1 MREPVPARFNLAR
14 YCLAENAR
22 FQREKPALT
31 IVGDDHALRWT
42 HGELDEKVRRLAAG
56 LNALGLPAGSRVMI
70 RMGNEANAALA
81 YFAAIAA
88 GYVALLASSQLT
100 FEEAYFLR
108 ADCGAGVLLLGADFE
123 AEPHAG
129 DGLHVLRGAEIAR
142 LFETPPLEN
151 YVDTGANDPAY
162 IVYTSGTT
170 SRPKGVLHAHRAA
183 FARRVMYP
191 HWMGLGPADTMLH
204 AGAINWTYT
213 LGVGVVDPLACGA
226 QAVLYNGRADAGVW
240 PRLID
245 EFHATIFAA
254 VPGVYRQILKQGG
267 LEQCSLATLR
277 HGLSA
282 GAALAPSLLA
292 EWRERTG
299 KEIFE
304 AYGMSEISTFVSSG
318 PTTPVR
324 PGSPGRPQPGRRV
337 AALPRDG
344 GETPL
349 PAGEIGLLA
358 VHEGEPGLM
367 LGYWNRGE
375 EEAQAR
381 RGEWFVSGD
390 LVDFDADGYVHL
402 HGRADEV
409 MNAGGYRV
417 SPAEVERCLLHHPL
431 VAEAAVA
438 ERPGRDAGTSIV
450 KAYVAPRDGAVL
462 SEAEILAY
470 CAEHLATYKR
480 PRAVEFL
487 TALPRNANG
496 KLVRAA
502 LP

>member
-81 YFAAIAA
+81 YFAVIAA
-88 GYVALLASSQLT
+88 GHVALLASSQLT
-100 FEEAYFLR
+100 FEEADFLR
-108 ADCGAGVLLLGADFE
+108 EDCGAAALLLGAGFE
-123 AEPHAG
+123 GEPHDAP
-129 DGLHVLRGAEIAR
+129 GLHVLRGGDLER
-142 LFETPPLEN
+142 LLLCEPLRD
-151 YVDTGANDPAY
+151 YADTGANDPAY
-162 IVYTSGTT
+162 LVYTSGTT

-183 FARRVMYP
+183 WARKIMDP
-191 HWMGLGPADTMLH
+191 HWMGLDREDVMLH

-213 LGVGVVDPLACGA
+213 LGVGVIDPLACGA
-226 QAVLYNGRADAGVW
+226 QAILYNGRPDPAIW
-240 PRLID
+240 PRLI
-245 EFHATIFAA
+245 ETYRATIFAA
-254 VPGVYRQILKQGG
+254 VPGVYRHILKHGAPESHD
-267 LEQCSLATLR
+267 LSTLR
-277 HGLSA
+277 HVLSA
-282 GAALAPSLLA
+282 GAALAPDLLA

-304 AYGMSEISTFVSSG
+304 AFGMSEISTFVSSG
-318 PTTPVR
+318 PTTPVH

-337 AALPRDG
+337 AVLPREAG
-344 GETPL
+344 ATPL
-349 PAGEIGLLA
+349 PPGETGIMA
-358 VHEGEPGLM
+358 VHRDEPGLM
-367 LGYWNRGE
+367 LGYWNRPE
-375 EEAQAR
+375 EGREAL

-390 LVDFDADGYVHL
+390 LVEIDAEGYVWL

-417 SPAEVERCLLHHPL
+417 SPAEVERCLIACPG

-438 ERPGRDAGTSIV
+438 ERPGRDPGTTII
-450 KAYVAPRDGAVL
+450 KAYVVARDGGAL
-462 SEAEILAY
+462 DEAQILAH
-470 CAEHLATYKR
+470 CALHLASYKR
-480 PRAVEFL
+480 PRAVL
-487 TALPRNANG
+487 MLDALPRNANG
-496 KLVRAA
+496 KLARAS